1 MLGLCKS
8 KSWAKRVKFHSINVS
23 GHHNISPSS
32 TSNKKKCFTACR
44 HLNVE
49 FGRGWTWTGSNYEVV
64 HQEAIISLQ
73 CQGEPQTSPF
83 FYWLC
88 ASQGAQCR
96 LYSHGAL
103 WDTYRHVDLFLFPSV
118 CGHSARRER
127 EKERRKRRK
136 LLVVQDFMPL
146 STIAQKIYIYILT
159 FLLQNMKSTLCILSW
174 CSSYNNI
181 GVTGLYTSSR
191 STEK

>member
-127 EKERRKRRK
+127 EREEKKKKAISCARLHAFIHNCAKNIYLHFDISVAEYEKHIMY
-136 LLVVQDFMPL
+136 LILV
-146 STIAQKIYIYILT
+146 
-159 FLLQNMKSTLCILSW
+159 
-174 CSSYNNI
+174 
-181 GVTGLYTSSR
+181 
-191 STEK
+191 